1 MFGKGGRRCT
11 RRDCCIYFARA
22 HNPPPAPRPQTPRI
36 GWTVPRTRLGGGTRR
51 RLVLRWWLC
60 LPRPE
65 QVICPWGWRC
75 GRRRQFLWGGGG
87 RQGTVSSVSRR
98 QPAGC
103 HPKGVCRVGLSP
115 HWIGGRGGE
124 GGWRPHDAA
133 GYRQPSRSDAT
144 RPPSPRPLPP
154 ALSPSLLCLSH
165 PGPGGGD
172 GGLVWHLPTHDA
184 ALSPPPAPPLP
195 PIASH
200 SPTAPPLFAASS
212 PLFSFVPPPFQRR
225 RLPRLPARPAM
236 GISANLTVR
245 VVGRVRFT
253 ASPSLR
259 GGGDGARAASRS
271 ASALA
276 IPGLRLLT
284 LGEDGVLRIEVRW
297 SGSLRFGGVE
307 GQGCLKRG
315 GARRGER
322 QSGRGHVCNE

>member
-1 MFGKGGRRCT
+1 MDGAT
-11 RRDCCIYFARA
+11 D
-22 HNPPPAPRPQTPRI
+22 PA
-36 GWTVPRTRLGGGTRR
+36 GGGDKASARTT
-51 RLVLRWWLC
+51 LVAVPAASRAGDLSVGVEVREETTVL
-60 LPRPE
+60 
-65 QVICPWGWRC
+65 V
-75 GRRRQFLWGGGG
+75 GRG
-87 RQGTVSSVSRR
+87 RATGDCVER

-124 GGWRPHDAA
+124 SGWRPHDAA